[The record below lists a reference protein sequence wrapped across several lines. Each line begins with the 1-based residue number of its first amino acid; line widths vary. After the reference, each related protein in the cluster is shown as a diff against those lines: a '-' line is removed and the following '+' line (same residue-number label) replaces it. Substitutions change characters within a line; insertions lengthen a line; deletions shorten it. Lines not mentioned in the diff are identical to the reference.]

1 MDTKKIIIIS
11 NDVCAIKQIVNTIN
25 KIKSLKTTF
34 INIYDIKDFKSYIK
48 SSHFKELNTIY
59 FIDIYN
65 IEQNFLDLLQLLNK
79 KDKLNKIIIINN
91 NQKLKTLLDSQS
103 FIYTQIEKDYNFKD
117 KISDV
122 LMTLTNHIPYKLNIS
137 KFNFPIYINKQNI
150 NNIYKWPNKKISIN
164 YKNNDNTILIS
175 MNNASDELRRITK
188 NNFYTEHYPNNIKR
202 TYYSEP
208 LKQLLTDLYLI
219 YKIDPKT
226 LSHHFN
232 IDYKYIK
239 KWAGLSKYNRKI
251 NFIKFILGKI
261 IVKSY
266 LNKHK
271 GSE

>member
-1 MDTKKIIIIS
+1 MNMKKIIIVS

-25 KIKSLKTTF
+25 KIKSLKTTS

-65 IEQNFLDLLQLLNK
+65 IEQNFLDLLQHLNK
-79 KDKLNKIIIINN
+79 KDKLNKTIIMNN
-91 NQKLKTLLDSQS
+91 NQNLKILLDSQIS
-103 FIYTQIEKDYNFKD
+103 IYAHLEKDYNFKN
-117 KISDV
+117 KILDI
-122 LMTLTNHIPYKLNIS
+122 LLTLTNNTSYKLNIS
-137 KFNFPIYINKQNI
+137 KFKHPILVNKKDI

-164 YKNNDNTILIS
+164 YKNGDNTVLIS
-175 MNNASDELRRITK
+175 MNNASDELRHITK
-188 NNFYTEHYPNNIKR
+188 NNFYTDYYQNSIKR
-202 TYYSEP
+202 THYSEP

-219 YKIDPKT
+219 YKIDPKI